1 MKKKINPVTP
11 VQYTILKGGRTSL
24 KDQIT
29 LITDLFQLRPEE
41 QKILDSIK
49 AKQNLQ
55 GAPVCYIRFQG
66 QEREDFFCDKEL
78 EREKKIDRERFVQD
92 PSFTEAE
99 KQQLA
104 AALPFDKERVL
115 NTIRYDRQKYLDKL
129 DEVINY
135 THVPSTLGYPPRL
148 NSPQPDLIYGG
159 WVEKSANQ

>member
-1 MKKKINPVTP
+1 MTP

-66 QEREDFFCDKEL
+66 QEREEFFCDKEL

-115 NTIRYDRQKYLDKL
+115 NTIRYDRQKYLDKKL
-129 DEVINY
+129 TYNSFTTVLRQICNFNKVKYVSQIKYDK
-135 THVPSTLGYPPRL
+135 STY
-148 NSPQPDLIYGG
+148 DIVYYIYF
-159 WVEKSANQ
+159 